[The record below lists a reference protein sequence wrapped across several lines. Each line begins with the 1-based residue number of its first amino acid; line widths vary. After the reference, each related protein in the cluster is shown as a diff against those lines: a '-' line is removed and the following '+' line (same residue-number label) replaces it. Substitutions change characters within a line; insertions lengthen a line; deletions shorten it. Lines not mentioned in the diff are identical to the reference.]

1 MVTARVIDPKSG
13 KITECYGHD
22 HAALLC
28 DMARQDNQ
36 QELHIMESLSK
47 DYLQTIYD
55 YVEVL
60 KQRVVDCVARLED
73 GQSKGASTGTNTIKV
88 MRKSIEEYDKRLET
102 ILSYL

>member
-13 KITECYGHD
+13 KITECYGLD
-22 HAALLC
+22 HATLLC
-28 DMARQDNQ
+28 EMAWRDNH

-47 DYLQTIYD
+47 KYLQTIYD

-60 KQRVVDCVARLED
+60 KERVVDCVARLED
-73 GQSKGASTGTNTIKV
+73 GQSKGQSAGTNTIKT